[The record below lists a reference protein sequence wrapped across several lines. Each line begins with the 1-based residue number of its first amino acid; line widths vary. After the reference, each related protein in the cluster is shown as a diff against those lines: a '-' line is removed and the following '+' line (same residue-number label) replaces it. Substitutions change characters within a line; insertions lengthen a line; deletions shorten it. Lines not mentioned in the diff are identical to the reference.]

1 MSAMKKLMLFTL
13 GLLLALPAQADDV
26 RKSLDAAADGHVD
39 ISNIAGSVSVTGWSR
54 NEVEVSGTLGRNVED
69 LVFERSGDRITV
81 KVKVPKHGGRG
92 IDSELAINVPEN
104 SSIDVV
110 TVSADITVSDVLGDQ
125 SLQSVSGDIQTEAR
139 ASDVSAESV
148 SGDVDVSGMKSDAET
163 SVGTVSGDVTL
174 FRVSGEVSATAVSGD
189 VIVDEGSFDRVSL
202 NTVNGEIVFQAELRK
217 GGRLKAETV
226 NGDIELEFSGEV
238 SAEFDIDTFN
248 GDINNCFGPKP
259 ERTSKYAPGW
269 ELRFEEGSGGGRVEV
284 STMNGGLRLC
294 RD

>member
-1 MSAMKKLMLFTL
+1 MKKLILLSL
-13 GLLLALPAQADDV
+13 GLLLALPAQAEEI
-26 RKSLDAAADGHVD
+26 RKSLDAAASGHVD

-54 NEVEVSGTLGRNVED
+54 NQVEVSGTLGRNVEELIFD
-69 LVFERSGDRITV
+69 RSDDRITI
-81 KVKVPKHGGRG
+81 KVKVPRNGGRG

-104 SSIDVV
+104 SSIDVA
-110 TVSADITVSDVLGDQ
+110 TVSADIVVRDVLGEQ
-125 SLQSVSGDIQTEAR
+125 GLQSVSGDVQTEAH
-139 ASDVSAESV
+139 ASDISADSV
-148 SGDVDVSGMKSDAET
+148 SGDVEISGTSRETET

-174 FRVSGEVSATAVSGD
+174 FRLSGEVSAGAVSGD

-202 NTVNGEIVFQAELRK
+202 NTVNGEILFQAELRK

-226 NGDIELEFSGEV
+226 NGDIDLEFSGEL

-269 ELRFEEGSGGGRVEV
+269 ELRFEEGSGDGRVEV
-284 STMNGGLRLC
+284 STMNGELRLC